1 MTCGTREQ
9 ARAGVGTGSHPR
21 TGNPDLEGNAISS
34 LTGKNE
40 KLEKQKAENKHWN
53 EMNSVKENTSG
64 QRNGSK
70 MAHWYK
76 VNCRIWS
83 ESWLIFKN

>member
-34 LTGKNE
+34 VTGKNE
-40 KLEKQKAENKHWN
+40 KLEKQKAEKKKTISTILGNLG
-53 EMNSVKENTSG
+53 EG
-64 QRNGSK
+64 
-70 MAHWYK
+70 
-76 VNCRIWS
+76 C
-83 ESWLIFKN
+83 